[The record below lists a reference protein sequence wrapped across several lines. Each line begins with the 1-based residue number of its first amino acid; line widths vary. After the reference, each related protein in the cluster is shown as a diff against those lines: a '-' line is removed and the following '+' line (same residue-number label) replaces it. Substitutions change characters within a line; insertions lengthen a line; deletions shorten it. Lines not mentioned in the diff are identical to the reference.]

1 MITRN
6 TVLVL
11 ISLGLILHLIGRGLH
26 VVVSK
31 IVFPAQLVAKEK
43 SSWIKGSVLDIEAEA
58 ALAGPAGREVLRN
71 RKQKLIEEFNGH
83 SLTLVTPDSVSI
95 DACYFPGCGDAA
107 QSGPTAI
114 FFPANMQLFE
124 NPSSRQYI
132 RLYTSFGIN
141 LVLFNYRGVSE
152 SGGAISCHGTLLDG
166 ETVIQ
171 YCTQHL
177 GVPEHCLILHGRSIG
192 GGVSA
197 VLSAI
202 HPEAN
207 VCSERSFA
215 SLTKVAVC
223 LFRGL
228 LQVTPATPM
237 PSGLGFKEQC
247 KFRLKKAL
255 PGIASGL
262 MTCMGWDYAA
272 AEAWHHNN
280 GHKWVFYHPED
291 RIIPLEASLFASVA
305 EVESNTNRLRMEG
318 DPGESHNRPL
328 TEEELAWHMNMV
340 SVALEGNHP
349 GMAL

>member
-1 MITRN
+1 M
-6 TVLVL
+6 
-11 ISLGLILHLIGRGLH
+11 GHGLH
-26 VVVSK
+26 ILVSK
-31 IVFPAQLVAKEK
+31 IVFPAQLIAKEK
-43 SSWIKGSVLDIEAEA
+43 SSWLKGSVLDIEAEA
-58 ALAGPAGREVLRN
+58 ALAGTAGREVLRN
-71 RKQKLIEEFNGH
+71 RKQKLLEEFNGH
-83 SLTLVTPDSVSI
+83 SVTLVTPDGVSI
-95 DACYFPGCGDAA
+95 DAAYFPGGGDAA

-132 RLYTSFGIN
+132 RLYVQYGIN
-141 LVLFNYRGVSE
+141 LVMFNYRGVSE
-152 SGGAISCHGTLLDG
+152 SGGSISCHGTLLDG

-177 GVPEHCLILHGRSIG
+177 GVPENCLILHGRSIG

-197 VLSAI
+197 VLSGI
-202 HPEAN
+202 HPEVN

-215 SLTKVAVC
+215 SLTRVAVC

-228 LQVTPATPM
+228 LQINPNTPM
-237 PSGLGFKEQC
+237 PLGLNFKERC

-262 MTCMGWDYAA
+262 MTCMGWDYLA

-280 GHKWVFYHPED
+280 GHKWVFFHPED
-291 RIIPLEASLFASVA
+291 RIIPLEASLYAGV
-305 EVESNTNRLRMEG
+305 VETASNTNKWKMEG
-318 DPGESHNRPL
+318 DPAESHNRPL

-340 SVALEGNHP
+340 SEALQGNHP